1 MKIKDITLLVFVGFS
16 MMVIASCQNDDL
28 TPTQNHEMKQIEMTS
43 LTDILVNIV
52 DAHDNASKDYTYILY
67 EASKGIYTA
76 MSEDDYTLFNA
87 FANVVVHDYD
97 PITRAPE
104 GKGWVLGGT
113 GKGKSGAMK
122 VAMKLAKRL
131 EQERDFEIHVE
142 YGEDGSFTVWYRY
155 V

>member
-1 MKIKDITLLVFVGFS
+1 MRIKYITLLAFVAFFMIGI
-16 MMVIASCQNDDL
+16 VSCQNDDEV
-28 TPTQNHEMKQIEMTS
+28 PVQNHEMRPIEMTS
-43 LTDILVNIV
+43 LADILVNIV

-76 MSEDDYTLFNA
+76 MSEDDYALFNA

-131 EQERDFEIHVE
+131 EQESDFELHVE
-142 YGEDGSFTVWYRY
+142 YSDDGSFTVWYHY

>member
-1 MKIKDITLLVFVGFS
+1 MKIKDITLLAFVGFN
-16 MMVIASCQNDDL
+16 MMGIVSCQNDDV
-28 TPTQNHEMKQIEMTS
+28 TPIQNHEMKQIEMTS

-52 DAHDNASKDYTYILY
+52 DAHDKASKDYTYILY
-67 EASKGIYTA
+67 ESSNGIYTA
-76 MSEDDYTLFNA
+76 LSEDDYALFSA
-87 FANVVVHDYD
+87 FAYVVVHDYD